1 MYVHLHCSV
10 LLRRHSATPQSLF
23 LQSNSGCPV
32 VSDWMQGVLVD
43 SCHCSCVFH
52 CAVLSSLNAL
62 FAAAVIGWLDG
73 QGKTWGINSSI
84 WRVCLPP
91 LSISHTR
98 SGNFSWRTAPFI
110 SAVCKAQGCCVG
122 AWMGLKVVLKAV
134 AGSEKFMEKKNVGE
148 MNALGW
154 HCCWESLQRPLS
166 CCKHSVAGEIDKN
179 QVQYKDRSQLG
190 LQATCTLVVAAQ
202 IWKFASTFDVVAEI
216 NRVWH
221 NVSSLY
227 SVKIWKG
234 DTLLAMSKGSNEYRN
249 LDGNIFVSEIF
260 RCDTSLS
267 LALSLRRRPA

>member
-1 MYVHLHCSV
+1 M
-10 LLRRHSATPQSLF
+10 
-23 LQSNSGCPV
+23 
-32 VSDWMQGVLVD
+32 
-43 SCHCSCVFH
+43 
-52 CAVLSSLNAL
+52 
-62 FAAAVIGWLDG
+62 
-73 QGKTWGINSSI
+73 QGKTKNRYISKKSRFFDP
-84 WRVCLPP
+84 RVP
-91 LSISHTR
+91 LTAASEGCVCHLCPSATQGLAISR
-98 SGNFSWRTAPFI
+98 
-110 SAVCKAQGCCVG
+110 GCCVG

-202 IWKFASTFDVVAEI
+202 IWKFASPFDVVAEI

-227 SVKIWKG
+227 SVEIWKG
-234 DTLLAMSKGSNEYRN
+234 DTLLAISKGSNDYRN

-267 LALSLRRRPA
+267 LALSLQRRPA